1 MARATPATMKPGVL
15 LCTAVLAGWAG
26 LAPVRAESPKPD
38 AVVAADGS
46 GEFKSVQDA
55 ISAAPMRTAA
65 TDPSWVILVK
75 AGTYRERVY
84 VQRERGNITVR
95 GEDAARTII
104 TCDLNANLPGPD
116 GKPIGTFRTPTV
128 QVDGDG
134 MVWENLTIANTAGPV
149 GQALALRVDGDR
161 VIFRH
166 CRFLGWQDTILVNR
180 GRQYFAGCYI
190 EGHVDF
196 IFGAA
201 TAYFDR
207 CQIHC
212 LRDGYLTAASTPEG
226 QPYGFVFADCTITGA
241 PGVKAYLGRP
251 WRDFARTVFLR
262 TEMSETVRPEG
273 WSNWNKPAAEKTARY
288 AEFACT
294 GPGAAPAGRV
304 PWEQKLESG
313 DSSRYSPA
321 AVLAGL
327 DNWRPVPG
335 PTLHFAGDSTM
346 ADKPDLDYPERGWGQ
361 LFRELVPPSLP
372 FINHAVNGRSTKS
385 FRDLGHWARLM
396 AVLAPGDWVVIEF
409 GHNDAKQDDP
419 TRFTDPATDY
429 RENLRRFV
437 REVRAAGANP
447 VLATPVVRR
456 QWSKTGVLED
466 SHGPYLTAMRAVA
479 AEEKVPLL
487 EMEGVTRALVTS
499 LGPAGSKPLYL
510 NFDPGEHPRLPEG
523 KHDNTHFTTS
533 GARRLAALAARE
545 MRRLHLPFADQLVI
559 PDAAVWNPDLGDGRY
574 RNPVLHADYSDPDA
588 IRVGEDYWMT
598 SSSFNSVPGLPILH
612 SRDLVNWSLVGHA
625 LPRLVPEA
633 AFRTPQPG
641 KGVWAPAIRYHA
653 GKFWIYYPDPD
664 FGLYLITATDPLG
677 PWSAPLLVCAGKGL
691 IDPCPFWDDDGRVY
705 LIHAWAKSRSGRN
718 NVLTLLRLNAGGTR
732 VEEDYGVVINGDKL
746 RGYST
751 LEGPKLYHRGGWY
764 YVLAPA
770 GGVVTGWQSAFRA
783 KKITGPYEDRI
794 VMDQGNTPI
803 NGPHQGALVD
813 TPSGEWWFLHFQDQ
827 GAYGRVVHLQPVVW
841 KEDWPVI
848 GADPGGK
855 GKGEPVLTCRKP
867 TTGSR
872 GEVEPAGPPTGDEF
886 DSAVLGLQWQWQ
898 ANPEA
903 SWSSLTARP
912 GHLRLFCQTGP
923 LADAPH
929 LLLQKFP
936 AEKFRVTTKLEFA
949 PQAPGDSAGLIV
961 FGRDYAWLGL
971 RTIAGERQLVHTV
984 ARDEPGKAAVDESVV
999 RPKVTG
1005 PVWLCVTVSSGA
1017 SCQFAY
1023 SLDGREFTPAGP
1035 AFQATAGR
1043 WVGAKVGL
1051 FAQAGKATGGSA
1063 DFEWFRVESAP

>member
-1 MARATPATMKPGVL
+1 MKTGVL
-15 LCTAVLAGWAG
+15 FCIAVLMGWAG
-26 LAPVRAESPKPD
+26 ISPARAELPKPD

-55 ISAAPMRTAA
+55 ISAAPMRTGAS
-65 TDPSWVILVK
+65 DPSWIILVK
-75 AGTYRERVY
+75 AGTYHERVY

-95 GEDAARTII
+95 GEDAAKTII
-104 TCDLNANLPGPD
+104 AYDLNANLPGPD

-180 GRQYFAGCYI
+180 GRQYFADCYI

-196 IFGAA
+196 IFGGA

-212 LRDGYLTAASTPEG
+212 LKDGYITAASTSEG

-241 PGVKAYLGRP
+241 PSVKTYLGRP

-262 TEMSETVRPEG
+262 TEMSDAVRPEG
-273 WSNWNKPAAEKTARY
+273 WFNWNKPAAEKTARY
-288 AEFACT
+288 AEFACF
-294 GPGAAPAGRV
+294 GPGAGPAGRV
-304 PWEQKLESG
+304 PWEQKQESG
-313 DSSRYSPA
+313 DSSRYTPA

-335 PTLHFAGDSTM
+335 PTLHLVGDSTM

-361 LFRELVPPSLP
+361 LFRELVPLSLN
-372 FINHAVNGRSTKS
+372 FTNHAVNGRSTKS
-385 FRDLGHWARLM
+385 FRDLGHWARVM

-409 GHNDAKQDDP
+409 GHNDAKKDDP

-429 RENLRRFV
+429 RENLRRYV

-447 VLATPVVRR
+447 VLATSVVRR
-456 QWSKTGVLED
+456 QWSKAGVLED

-487 EMEGVTRALVTS
+487 EMEGVTRELVTR
-499 LGPAGSKPLYL
+499 LGPAGSKPLYM
-510 NFDPGEHPRLPEG
+510 NFEPGEHPRLPEG
-523 KHDNTHFTTS
+523 KHDNTHFTTT
-533 GARRLAALAARE
+533 GARRVAALAARE
-545 MRRLHLPFADQLVI
+545 MRRLHLPFADQLMN
-559 PDAAVWNPDLGDGRY
+559 PAASVWNPDLGDGRY

-588 IRVGEDYWMT
+588 IRVGDDYWLT
-598 SSSFNSVPGLPILH
+598 SSSFSHVPGLPILH

-633 AFRTPQPG
+633 AFVTPQPG

-664 FGLYLITATDPLG
+664 FGLYLITATDPRG
-677 PWSAPLLVCAGKGL
+677 PWSAPLLVLAGKGL

-705 LIHAWAKSRSGRN
+705 LMHAWAKSRSGLN
-718 NVLTLLRLNAGGTR
+718 NVLTLLRLNAEGTR
-732 VEEDYGVVINGDKL
+732 VEEDCGVVINGDQL
-746 RGYST
+746 AGYST
-751 LEGPKLYHRGGWY
+751 LEGPKLYRRGGWY
-764 YVLAPA
+764 YVFAPA
-770 GGVVTGWQSAFRA
+770 GGVATGWQSVFRA

-813 TPSGEWWFLHFQDQ
+813 TPSGEWWFLHFQDKA
-827 GAYGRVVHLQPVVW
+827 AYGRVVHLQPVAW
-841 KEDWPVI
+841 KNDWPVI
-848 GADPGGK
+848 GDDPDGD
-855 GKGEPVLTCRKP
+855 GKGEPVLTHAKP
-867 TTGSR
+867 AMMAR
-872 GEVEPAGPPTGDEF
+872 EDVEPIAPPASDEF
-886 DSAVLGLQWQWQ
+886 DSAALGLQWQWQ
-898 ANPEA
+898 ANPQA
-903 SWSSLTARP
+903 SWSSLTAHP
-912 GHLRLFCQTGP
+912 GHLRLYGQPGS
-923 LADAPH
+923 LSDAPH

-936 AEKFRVTTKLEFA
+936 AEEFSATTQLEFV
-949 PQAPGDSAGLIV
+949 PQAPGESAGLIV
-961 FGRDYAWLGL
+961 FGHEFAWLGL
-971 RTIAGERQLVHTV
+971 RAGADGLQLMRTV
-984 ARDEPGKAAVDESVV
+984 GRDAPGQPAQEESVV
-999 RPKVTG
+999 LAKAPAL
-1005 PVWLCVTVSSGA
+1005 VWLRVTVTA
-1017 SCQFAY
+1017 NAFCQFAY
-1023 SLDGREFTPAGP
+1023 SCDGRDFLPAGG
-1035 AFQATAGR
+1035 AFKAAAGR

-1051 FAQAGKATGGSA
+1051 FASAAGTTGAHA
-1063 DFEWFRVESAP
+1063 DFEWFRVQPAP